1 MTDRLY
7 YQDSYLKDFDARV
20 VERTDQNGKPAVVLD
35 RTAFY
40 PTSGGQPHDTG
51 WINEV
56 RILDVFEEGK
66 KIVHIAE
73 RDIEGNSIKGVID
86 WERRFDHMQQHTG
99 QHILSQSFI
108 RNFQAE
114 TIGFHLGEEVSH
126 IDLSVKE
133 IRVDDLSETEDL
145 ANEIIQR
152 NLPIK
157 IAFADEKDVQDYSLR
172 RETKR
177 EGEIRI
183 IKIENFDASACGG
196 THLKSTGEVGLIK
209 IRKVEKVGSKIRVDF
224 YCGRRALRDYRWKNS
239 LIVEFANHF
248 TTADKDLKDSILKL
262 EEEHKRL
269 KKHLREAKEKLI
281 TFEAENLYKKAEKIH
296 GHRIIKRIF
305 KGRDIQELKI
315 LCSILK
321 EKEKTI
327 CLLGNKV
334 QGALFIFS
342 RSEDVDL
349 DLAIILKKSMEL
361 VGGRGGGR
369 QDFAQGGGVGV
380 SSVEKAMDMAY
391 ELVQK
396 DLP

>member
-7 YQDSYLKDFDARV
+7 YQDSYLKEFDARI
-20 VERTDQNGKPAVVLD
+20 VERRDQNGKPAVVLD

-51 WINEV
+51 WINGV

-73 RDIEGNSIKGVID
+73 RDIDGDSIKGVID
-86 WERRFDHMQQHTG
+86 WEMRFDHMQQHTG

-108 RNFQAE
+108 RNLQAE
-114 TIGFHLGEEVSH
+114 TIGFHLGGEVSH

-133 IRVDDLSETEDL
+133 IKVDDLSGTEDL

-157 IAFADEKDVQDYSLR
+157 IAFTDEKDLQDYSLR

-177 EGEIRI
+177 KGEIRI
-183 IKIENFDASACGG
+183 IEVENFDASACGG

-239 LIVEFANHF
+239 LIVEVANRF
-248 TTADKDLKDSILKL
+248 TTAEKDLKDSILKL

-269 KKHLREAKEKLI
+269 KKQLREAKGKLI
-281 TFEAENLYKKAEKIH
+281 TFEAENLYKKAEKIK
-296 GHRIIKRIF
+296 GHRIVKRIF
-305 KGRDIQELKI
+305 KDRDIQELKI

-321 EKEKTI
+321 DKEKTI

-342 RSEDVDL
+342 RSEDVEL
-349 DLAIILKKSMEL
+349 DLAVILKKSMEL

-369 QDFAQGGGVGV
+369 RDFAQGGGIGV